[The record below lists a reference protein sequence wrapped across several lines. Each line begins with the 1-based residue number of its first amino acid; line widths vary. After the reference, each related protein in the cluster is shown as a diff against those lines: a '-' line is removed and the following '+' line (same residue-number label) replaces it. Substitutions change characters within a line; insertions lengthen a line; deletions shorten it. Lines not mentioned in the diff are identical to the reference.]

1 MDRKL
6 MATSV
11 AFVLTLGLTACGSS
25 SDGAD
30 ETTTTEAE
38 SSDTTAADS
47 SSTTE
52 DDAGS
57 TESETYEPTGEKTVY
72 GGVDIEIAEAELRPA
87 DPDEGEAE
95 DTTTL
100 TVTLDLENSIEDGSV
115 TYYMD
120 GTELLVDDEEFEVGL
135 FPGDSGSGISLEG
148 GDSGEMELVFYD
160 VPEDMSFE
168 DSVLL
173 LAEADKVPAVLPFA
187 GSTESPLP
195 VKINPDQTLQPVDGS
210 DLQFDMVIDEVT
222 RTWDITTEDFG
233 ARAEDGTTFLRFDL
247 TFTSGTSQVCIGGD
261 FFRMAAGGEVEPTV
275 SGSTINQCIDA
286 NTQTTAVA
294 FLVLPDDATDAVV
307 RIGDPGNDPEY
318 TEWPVPLDELGGEID
333 FDTILEEILSGES
346 SSSSSEDEDSED
358 EDSDESTTTTEE

>member
-1 MDRKL
+1 MNRKL
-6 MATSV
+6 MAATSV
-11 AFVLTLGLTACGSS
+11 AFALTLGLTACGSS

-30 ETTTTEAE
+30 ETTTTEAD
-38 SSDTTAADS
+38 SSDTTEADS

-52 DDAGS
+52 EDSGS
-57 TESETYEPTGEKTVY
+57 TETETYEPTGEKTVY

-100 TVTLDLENSIEDGSV
+100 AVTLDLENSIEDGRV
-115 TYYMD
+115 DFFMD
-120 GTELLVDDEEFEVGL
+120 GTELLVGDEEFEVGL
-135 FPGDSGSGISLEG
+135 FPGDTGSGISLEG

-160 VPEDMSFE
+160 VPEDLSFD

-173 LAEADKVPAVLPFA
+173 LAENDMVPAVLPFT
-187 GSTESPLP
+187 GSAESPLP

-222 RTWDITTEDFG
+222 RTWDIVTEDFG
-233 ARAEDGTTFLRFDL
+233 DRAEDGTTFLRFDL
-247 TFTSGTSQVCIGGD
+247 TFTAGTSQVCIGGD
-261 FFRMAAGGEVEPTV
+261 FFRMAADGEVEPTV
-275 SGSTINQCIDA
+275 SGSTINQCIQA
-286 NTQTTAVA
+286 NTQTKAVA

-318 TEWPVPLDELGGEID
+318 TEWPVPIDELGGEID
-333 FDTILEEILSGES
+333 FDTILEEIISGES
-346 SSSSSEDEDSED
+346 SSSSSSSDDED